1 MAPRRIGV
9 IMNGVTG
16 RMGLNQH
23 LVRSILAIREQGGV
37 PLPGGDRLVP
47 DPILVGRNESKLRE
61 IAAAHG
67 LTRVSTDLDAC
78 LANPVD
84 QIYFDATVTS
94 LRVDHVRRAIAAGKH
109 VYCEKP
115 LAATTT
121 EALEL
126 AKTAGARGVKH
137 GVVQDKLFLP
147 GIRKLKRLVDD
158 GFFGRILSVR
168 GEFGYWVF
176 AGDDATAPAQRPSWN
191 YRKEDGGGI
200 ILDMFAHWR
209 YLLDHTFGAVTA
221 VQCTGARLIPERVD
235 EQGRHYAATADD
247 AAYATFALEG
257 PAGQILAQF
266 NSSWAVRVYRDDLLQ
281 IQVDGTLG
289 SAVATLR
296 GCKIQRRVDTPRAV
310 WNPDL
315 PDPVDYSAA
324 WLAVRGDGPF
334 DNAFK
339 VQWERFLLH
348 VATGAPF
355 PHDFYEGAKGVQLAE
370 LALQSWR
377 ERRWVDVPRLEAMPM
392 RIVGAQHAAP
402 LHKGDVTLHTLRLP
416 CADGT
421 ITQYTMHDPVSWAV
435 PPGPI
440 RCRVA
445 YAAAHVVSDPL
456 ADADPLA
463 AARIDWESTLAY
475 RRHLWS
481 LGLGVAEAMDTAQ
494 RGMGLD
500 WPAARE
506 LIRRSLAEAR
516 ATGGA
521 IACGAGTDQL
531 VPDDGVTLADVERAY
546 EEQVGYVEG
555 QGGGGRVILMASR
568 ALARAARG
576 PDDYARVYGTILR
589 QASRPV
595 ILHWLG
601 DMFDPQLAGYW
612 GTRDVDEAMSAC
624 LRLIT
629 EHHTKID
636 GIKISLLDA
645 EREIALRRRLP
656 EGVRMYTGDDFN
668 YARLILG
675 DAQGYSDALL
685 GIFDAIAP
693 AAAAALQAL
702 DRDDVPAYGA
712 ALEPTVPLA
721 RHIFQTPTH
730 AYKTGIVFLAYLN
743 GHQPHFRMI
752 GGAESWRS
760 VPHLAELFRLAD
772 RAGLLADPDCAADRM
787 RRVLAL
793 AGVE

>member
-1 MAPRRIGV
+1 
-9 IMNGVTG
+9 MNGVTG

-47 DPILVGRNESKLRE
+47 DPILVGRNESKLRD
-61 IAAAHG
+61 IAGAHG

-78 LANPVD
+78 LANPAD
-84 QIYFDATVTS
+84 EIYFDATLTS

-126 AKTAGARGVKH
+126 AKAAGAGGVKH

-158 GFFGRILSVR
+158 SFFGRILSVR

-176 AGDDATAPAQRPSWN
+176 EGDGEPAQRPSWN
-191 YRKEDGGGI
+191 YRKEEGGGI
-200 ILDMFAHWR
+200 VLDMFAHWR
-209 YLLDHTFGAVTA
+209 YLLDHTLGDVTA
-221 VQCTGARLIPERVD
+221 VQCTAARLIPERVD
-235 EQGRHYAATADD
+235 EQGRRYAATADD
-247 AAYATFALEG
+247 AAFATFKLDG
-257 PAGQILAQF
+257 PAGEILAQV
-266 NSSWAVRVYRDDLLQ
+266 NSSWAVRVYRDNLLQ

-296 GCKIQRRVDTPRAV
+296 DCKLQRRADTPRAV
-310 WNPDL
+310 WNPDV
-315 PDPVDYSAA
+315 PNPVDYSAG
-324 WLAVRGDGPF
+324 WLPVRDDGPF

-377 ERRWVDVPRLEAMPM
+377 ERRWVDVPDLTPQR
-392 RIVGAQHAAP
+392 AAP
-402 LHKGDVTLHTLRLP
+402 AGGDAALGGRRRAPAVKVIRLP
-416 CADGT
+416 LPDGT
-421 ITQYTMHDPVSWAV
+421 ITPYATHEPVSWSV
-435 PPGPI
+435 PSGPI

-463 AARIDWESTLAY
+463 AARIDWDATLAY

-494 RGMGLD
+494 RGMGPD

-516 ATGGA
+516 ATGGNGA
-521 IACGAGTDQL
+521 IVCGAGTDQL
-531 VPDDGVTLADVERAY
+531 APADGVTLADVERAY
-546 EEQVGYVEG
+546 AEQVGYVEG
-555 QGGGGRVILMASR
+555 LGGRVVLMASR

-576 PDDYARVYGTILR
+576 PDDYARVYGTVLR
-589 QASRPV
+589 QVSRPV

-612 GTRDVDEAMSAC
+612 GTRDVDEAMNAC
-624 LRLIT
+624 LAIIC
-629 EHHTKID
+629 EHRAKID
-636 GIKISLLDA
+636 GIKVSLLDA

-656 EGVRMYTGDDFN
+656 GGVRMYTGDDFN
-668 YARLILG
+668 YERLILG
-675 DAQGYSDALL
+675 DARGYSDALL

-693 AAAAALQAL
+693 VASAALQAL
-702 DRDDVPAYGA
+702 DRGDTAGYRR
-712 ALEPTVPLA
+712 ALAPTVALS
-721 RHIFQTPTH
+721 RHAFQPPTY
-730 AYKTGIVFLAYLN
+730 AYKTGVVFLAYLN
-743 GHQPHFRMI
+743 GHQTHFRML

-760 VPHLAELFRLAD
+760 VPHLAELFRRAD
-772 RAGLLADPDCAADRM
+772 CAGLLGDPERAAERM
-787 RRVLAL
+787 RRLLAL